1 MRRNIR
7 IGSVLCLC
15 ACLVMGI
22 IALASAQPRVRAKIG
37 IRIQSGDSIARAKA
51 KHRITVSDLLRIY
64 VIPEEDSYV
73 YIVHADK
80 KKAELLTHKRK
91 TEFKEEKIIISPSG
105 DDFYQFDGKSKLE
118 YFTIVV
124 SPNEIEDLLDIL
136 YSGEVSYKKW
146 IRLEKVLI
154 KKSKINIS
162 KKSKKP
168 FAIAGNVR
176 SIERPMN
183 GDSFLKKLIT
193 FSGKSLLVKKYEF
206 LVRK

>member
-7 IGSVLCLC
+7 IGSVFCLC

-22 IALASAQPRVRAKIG
+22 TSLAPAQPRVRAKIG

-51 KHRITVSDLLRIY
+51 KQRITVGDLLRIY
-64 VIPEEDSYV
+64 VIPEKDSYV
-73 YIVHADK
+73 YIVHTDK
-80 KKAELLTHKRK
+80 KTAELLTHKNK
-91 TEFKEEKIIISPSG
+91 AEFKEEKMIISPSG
-105 DDFYQFDGKSKLE
+105 DNFYQFDGKSKLE

-168 FAIAGNVR
+168 FSIAGNVR
-176 SIERPMN
+176 SIGRSMH
-183 GDSFLKKLIT
+183 GDSFLQELIT